1 MSTILI
7 TGANRG
13 IGLEFAKQF
22 HAEGWKVWA
31 TSRSISNAGELIGI
45 ISYENVIELDV
56 SQSDQVIAMENQ
68 LREQNVKLH
77 CLINNAGVMTDRVG
91 IDKVSQDDMVQ
102 AFKVNS
108 ASPVMLVQTLLPMLK
123 SGCKIVN
130 ISSLMGSITDNSSG
144 GYYSYRMSKAA
155 LNMAVK
161 SMSQDLRGKNIS
173 VFAFHPGWVRTR
185 MGSLIAPVSTKKSVN
200 GMMHILDQLSMS
212 DTGKFYNFKGEEL
225 PW

>member
-13 IGLEFAKQF
+13 IGLELAKQF

-31 TSRSISNAGELIGI
+31 TSRSISNARELIGI

-56 SQSDQVIAMENQ
+56 SQSDQVMAMENQ
-68 LREQNVKLH
+68 LREQNVKLR

-155 LNMAVK
+155 LNMAVR
-161 SMSQDLRGKNIS
+161 SMSMDLQKKNIA
-173 VFAFHPGWVRTR
+173 VYALHPGWVRTR
-185 MGSLIAPVSTKKSVN
+185 MGSAIAPVSKKRSVN
-200 GMMHILDQLSMS
+200 GMIDVIDQLSIS

>member
-130 ISSLMGSITDNSSG
+130 ISSREGQEIIHQLNFVVHGQGGLLDIIHKDNNIWISYTEDRG
-144 GYYSYRMSKAA
+144 GYKTSTSIARAEFNKKK
-155 LNMAVK
+155 LNF
-161 SMSQDLRGKNIS
+161 KNI
-173 VFAFHPGWVRTR
+173 
-185 MGSLIAPVSTKKSVN
+185 LIE
-200 GMMHILDQLSMS
+200 
-212 DTGKFYNFKGEEL
+212 FNFGI
-225 PW
+225 